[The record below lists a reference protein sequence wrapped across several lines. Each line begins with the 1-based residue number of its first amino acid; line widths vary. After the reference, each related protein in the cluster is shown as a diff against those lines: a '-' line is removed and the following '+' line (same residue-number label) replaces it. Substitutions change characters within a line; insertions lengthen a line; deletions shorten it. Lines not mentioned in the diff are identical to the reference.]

1 MPLTRCPY
9 CAQTMTVA
17 DTIVGQFVSCS
28 RCERPF
34 EAQPKSVASRLGEL
48 FLVAAAAAV
57 GVIVAW
63 LLVKYR

>member
-1 MPLTRCPY
+1 ML
-9 CAQTMTVA
+9 VA
-17 DTIVGQFVSCS
+17 DAIVGQFVSCS

-34 EAQPKSVASRLGEL
+34 EARVKSAASRLGEL
-48 FLVAAAAAV
+48 LLVAAAAAV